1 MEKLLQGLNA
11 EQREAVVTIE
21 GPLLVLAG
29 AGTGKTRVIT
39 VRIAWMLAHR
49 IDPTN
54 VLAMTF
60 TNKAAAEMRERVAA
74 LVGPERAKLLT
85 VGTFHAFCARFLR
98 EHAADAG
105 LSKTFTIA
113 DEGDQLSALRGALR
127 ELAVAEATVQPS
139 FAQSRISLAKN
150 RLQTPESFLNDAAD
164 DREELIGRAWQ
175 RYEERL
181 KRSNQVDFDD
191 LLVHTV
197 RVLKTKKAVRE
208 KLEARYR
215 YVLVDEYQD
224 TNAPQ
229 YEILRLI
236 AKRHANLCVVGDDDQ
251 SIYGWRGADVKKILG
266 FEKDFPGA
274 KVVRLE
280 TNYRSTRQ
288 VISAANAVIK
298 NNPSRHEKELRS
310 SFGDGE
316 HVMVVA
322 AEDEMAEADHVVR
335 DLQSLVR
342 AQRAVLKDIAILF
355 RSAVQT
361 RPFEAALRAR
371 AVPYHLVGG
380 MSFFDRKEVR
390 DVLAYL
396 KLAANPKDEASL
408 MRVINTPPRGV
419 GKTTIERLL
428 EVTAAKGESVPDLLT
443 RDEAVE
449 GVPAEVLAGLR
460 AFHANLADLGR
471 NEPGKALV
479 STVTRVLDVVG
490 YKGEVERNYPD
501 KLECEQRW
509 QSVMEVLNF
518 AENYVRRAAKPS
530 LGGFLEEL
538 TLSAEDR
545 DDKDKEAKGDKVTLM
560 TLHAAKGLE
569 FPRVYL
575 VGLEEGLLPHQR
587 AVEEGT
593 VEEERRLAYVGV
605 TRARMALTLTWSRSR
620 SKFGKRAESYASR
633 FLYEMKNEQ
642 PPKEWR
648 AAAPA
653 GARAEPSRGSRSGTR
668 RGAAT
673 QRGGASRKRRT
684 RV

>member
-1 MEKLLQGLNA
+1 MEKLLQGLNP
-11 EQREAVVTIE
+11 EQREAVVTIQ

-39 VRIAWMLAHR
+39 VRIAWMLAHGVK
-49 IDPTN
+49 PEN

-60 TNKAAAEMRERVAA
+60 TNKAAGEMRERVAG
-74 LVGPERAKLLT
+74 LVGAERAKLLT

-98 EHAADAG
+98 EHAAEAG
-105 LSKTFTIA
+105 LSKTFAIA
-113 DEGDQLSALRGALR
+113 DEGDQASALRGALR
-127 ELAVAEATVQPS
+127 ELAVAEAAVQPS
-139 FAQSRISLAKN
+139 YAQSRISLAKN
-150 RLQTPESFLNDAAD
+150 RLQTPESFLNDASD
-164 DREELIGRAWQ
+164 DREELIGRAWL

-181 KRSNQVDFDD
+181 RRSNQLDFDD
-191 LLVHTV
+191 LLVFTV
-197 RVLKTKKAVRE
+197 RVLASKKAVRE
-208 KLEARYR
+208 KLEERFR
-215 YVLVDEYQD
+215 YVSVDEYQD

-251 SIYGWRGADVKKILG
+251 SIYGWRGADVQKILG
-266 FEKDFPGA
+266 FEKDFKGA

-298 NNPSRHEKELRS
+298 NNPKRHEKELRS
-310 SFGDGE
+310 AFGEGE

-335 DLQSLVR
+335 EIQSLVR
-342 AQRAVLKDIAILF
+342 AQRATLRDFAILF

-396 KLAANPKDEASL
+396 KLAANPKDESAL

-428 EVTAAKGESVPDLLT
+428 EVTAAKQEGVPDLLQ
-443 RDEAVE
+443 RGEEVD
-449 GVPAEVLAGLR
+449 GVPPPVLAGLR
-460 AFHANLADLGR
+460 AFQANLTDLGR
-471 NEPGKALV
+471 SDPGKALV
-479 STVTRVLDVVG
+479 GMISRVLETVG

-518 AENYVRRAAKPS
+518 AENYVRRSSKPT
-530 LGGFLEEL
+530 LAGFLEEL

-545 DDKDKEAKGDKVTLM
+545 QDSDKETKGEKVTLM

-569 FPRVYL
+569 FFRVYL
-575 VGLEEGLLPHQR
+575 VGLEEGILPHQR
-587 AVEEGT
+587 AVEEGS

-605 TRARMALTLTWSRSR
+605 TRAQRFLTITWSRSR
-620 SKFGKRAESYASR
+620 SKYGKRAESFASR
-633 FLYEMKNEQ
+633 FLYEMRNET

-648 AAAPA
+648 AAE
-653 GARAEPSRGSRSGTR
+653 RAKE
-668 RGAAT
+668 RGAAPT
-673 QRGGASRKRRT
+673 RGAKTKRKRTKAR
-684 RV
+684 